1 MAVTVFQGDCRV
13 VAATL
18 PAAWFHCVVTSIP
31 YWGLRAY
38 GTEPQVWGGNPDC
51 AHEWGDALSSR
62 RRGQAAGETAQAGN
76 TTKRVCPPE
85 LQQGAFCRHCRAW
98 LGELGSEPSLSLFVA
113 HVVEVFRAIR
123 RTMRA
128 DSTLWLNV
136 GDCYAT
142 TPNGR
147 SAADTKRF
155 GADDRTFRDKP
166 VGTVVDGLKPK
177 DLAMAPAKVALA
189 LQEDGWLLRSQIV
202 WTKLAPMPESL
213 GGTHWERCRVKT
225 ANGKVSRRGD
235 PGDTGGWPEHK
246 GTIWDSGDG
255 YGSAAAQWADCP
267 GCPKCA
273 ATDGLVLRWDSGRP
287 TTATEMVYLFAVGQ
301 RYFYDL
307 EAVRVPVSAATL
319 ADGRTERGQRGT
331 KGQYAAVDGNAGF
344 NPAGRNLWN
353 YWMLGSEPS
362 REEHYAAYPSELVR
376 RCLAAGT
383 SERGCCP
390 TCGAPWARIV
400 DTHYQKGYRTGH
412 LGYAYKGDTTGMVDR
427 SNRPAIDKITK
438 TLGWRPTCTCAVVT
452 CSSCSRVVEL
462 PHGSQAP
469 STNKSMSD
477 LRGRV
482 SPVQAQPNSL
492 PAGVLRPAPE
502 PASGAVREVREELC
516 AEAEGCALL
525 RQPVRDGVGIA
536 PAAEHTGVVPRS
548 EGLHSGLSAGPPER
562 IQGGLRDAA
571 PAGHGRNAR
580 PAAHAGGGRPPQESG
595 EGQQRA
601 GQLGT
606 DDKAGA
612 RLRAESP
619 LHGNV
624 PLLRPRVSG
633 EGACPH
639 CGGPLT
645 VAPPSPIPCRT
656 LDPFGGSGT
665 TGLVADQMGR
675 DCALVELKPEYAQMA
690 ERRINRDAPLLTT
703 VTVAPPPSEPE
714 GRQLALFPE
723 GGAEG

>member
-18 PAAWFHCVVTSIP
+18 PAEWFHCVVTSIP

-38 GTEPQVWGGNPDC
+38 GTEPQVWGGDSGC
-51 AHEWGDALSSR
+51 AHEWGGVLSSR
-62 RRGQAAGETAQAGN
+62 RRGQAAGETAQVGN

-85 LQQGAFCRHCRAW
+85 LQQGAFCIHCRAW

-177 DLAMAPAKVALA
+177 DLAMAPARVALA

-225 ANGKVSRRGD
+225 VYRPDVRD
-235 PGDTGGWPEHK
+235 
-246 GTIWDSGDG
+246 GTIAGRARDG
-255 YGSAAAQWADCP
+255 AAIHFDYRQPQGSEWADCS

-273 ATDGLVLRWDSGRP
+273 ATDGLVLHWDSGRP

-331 KGQYAAVDGNAGF
+331 KGQYAAIDGNAGF

-362 REEHYAAYPSELVR
+362 REEHYAAYPAELVR

-390 TCGAPWARIV
+390 TCGAPWARVIEQGPSDWPERRLNGASRGSLV
-400 DTHYQKGYRTGH
+400 TGANAVHGVGTDHTLGRRASRT
-412 LGYAYKGDTTGMVDR
+412 T
-427 SNRPAIDKITK
+427 
-438 TLGWRPTCTCAVVT
+438 GWRPTC
-452 CSSCSRVVEL
+452 
-462 PHGSQAP
+462 
-469 STNKSMSD
+469 
-477 LRGRV
+477 
-482 SPVQAQPNSL
+482 
-492 PAGVLRPAPE
+492 
-502 PASGAVREVREELC
+502 
-516 AEAEGCALL
+516 
-525 RQPVRDGVGIA
+525 
-536 PAAEHTGVVPRS
+536 
-548 EGLHSGLSAGPPER
+548 
-562 IQGGLRDAA
+562 
-571 PAGHGRNAR
+571 
-580 PAAHAGGGRPPQESG
+580 
-595 EGQQRA
+595 
-601 GQLGT
+601 
-606 DDKAGA
+606 
-612 RLRAESP
+612 
-619 LHGNV
+619 
-624 PLLRPRVSG
+624 
-633 EGACPH
+633 ACPD
-639 CGGPLT
+639 
-645 VAPPSPIPCRT
+645 APPIPCRV

-703 VTVAPPPSEPE
+703 VTAAPAPE

-723 GGAEG
+723 AGNG